1 MTKIKSKYLI
11 FGALIIIIIAAI
23 VAWLLLF
30 KGQNSAQKIAVDQFV
45 QCLKDKD
52 AVLYGAFWCSH
63 CKNQKKIFG
72 SSADLLPYVECST
85 PDGNSQLTICQEKNI
100 ENYPTWIFADNA
112 RIESEMSFK
121 QLSDKTDCPLP

>member
-11 FGALIIIIIAAI
+11 FGALIIIIITAT
-23 VAWLLLF
+23 VAWFLLF
-30 KGQNSAQKIAVDQFV
+30 KGPKSTQQTAVDQFA
-45 QCLKDKD
+45 QCLKHKG

-85 PDGNSQLTICQEKNI
+85 PDGKNQLPICQEKTI
-100 ENYPTWIFADNA
+100 ESYPTWIFGDNS
-112 RIESEMSFK
+112 RVVDEMSFK
-121 QLSDKTDCPLP
+121 QLSDKTGCPLP

>member
-11 FGALIIIIIAAI
+11 FGALIIIIAAI
-23 VAWLLLF
+23 VTWLLLF
-30 KGQNSAQKIAVDQFV
+30 KGQNFAQKTAVDQFA
-45 QCLKDKD
+45 QCLKNKG
-52 AVLYGAFWCSH
+52 AVLYGTFWCTH

-85 PDGNSQLTICQEKNI
+85 PDGQGQLQICQEKNI
-100 ENYPTWIFADNA
+100 GGYPTWIFADNT

-121 QLSDKTDCPLP
+121 QLSDKTGCPLP